1 MINIGDKL
9 HLNDKNVYIVASK
22 CEYESKNYFILVD
35 ENNYQN
41 IKICYEKV
49 ENNSVVEVMDEQLH
63 QRLLPLFAKTSEYI
77 LKNNEEQIKQ
87 LVEILKS
94 ENVQN

>member
-22 CEYESKNYFILVD
+22 CNYEGKNYFILID
-35 ENNYQN
+35 EINYQN
-41 IKICYEKV
+41 IKICYEKA
-49 ENNSVVEVMDEQLH
+49 ENNSVVEVLNKELH
-63 QRLLPLFAKTSEYI
+63 EKLLPLFAKTSEYI

-87 LVEILKS
+87 LAEILK
-94 ENVQN
+94 EEDNQN